1 MSNKFS
7 YILEWL
13 KEYTAISSWLYFNAQ
28 EIKEGSASVNSD
40 SGSRKTKE
48 YIDGSYEATLPFNVS
63 FVKAYDTEQSL
74 TNLDALNEASN
85 LISWIDLNKGSLYL
99 GDDCIC
105 NDVVVKDESPDVY
118 INSDEHLAI
127 YKFNC
132 ELEYTYFTNDL

>member
-7 YILEWL
+7 YILEGL
-13 KEYTAISSWLYFNAQ
+13 KEYTAINSWLYFNAQ

-48 YIDGSYEATLPFNVS
+48 YIDGSYEAILPFNVS

-74 TNLDALNEASN
+74 TNIDALNEASN
-85 LISWIDLNKGSLYL
+85 LISWIDLNKNKLYL
-99 GDDCIC
+99 GDGCIC
-105 NDVVVKDESPDVY
+105 DDVIVKDEVPDVY

-132 ELEYTYFTNDL
+132 QLEYTVK